1 MKKHIL
7 TEILFLKKKWQE
19 ALEKK
24 LDCKFIRIN
33 ASKEN
38 YEADYEILRI
48 QNLLVSLKTKE
59 LEKDI
64 KQLKEKN
71 NYKRLCKKRR
81 RIPAQYTWFIV

>member
-7 TEILFLKKKWQE
+7 TKILFLKKKWQE

-48 QNLLVSLKTKE
+48 QTFISEFKNKRIRKRHKT
-59 LEKDI
+59 I
-64 KQLKEKN
+64 K
-71 NYKRLCKKRR
+71 RKK
-81 RIPAQYTWFIV
+81 

>member
-1 MKKHIL
+1 MKFLEYKH
-7 TEILFLKKKWQE
+7 
-19 ALEKK
+19 
-24 LDCKFIRIN
+24 
-33 ASKEN
+33 
-38 YEADYEILRI
+38 
-48 QNLLVSLKTKE
+48 LLVSLKTKE

>member
-7 TEILFLKKKWQE
+7 TEILFLNKKWQE

-48 QNLLVSLKTKE
+48 QTFISEFKNKRIRKRH
-59 LEKDI
+59 KAI
-64 KQLKEKN
+64 K
-71 NYKRLCKKRR
+71 RKK
-81 RIPAQYTWFIV
+81 